1 MDSNARIDKFMS
13 REFFGPIVGV
23 AILTA
28 AFFAKPDV
36 AFNDFAFW
44 LCMALG
50 VSVGGVSL
58 PKTMAALRGKKD

>member
-1 MDSNARIDKFMS
+1 MESKARIDKFMS

-36 AFNDFAFW
+36 QFNDFAFW
-44 LCMALG
+44 LSMVLG
-50 VSVGGVSL
+50 VSVGGVAL
-58 PKTMAALRGKKD
+58 PKTVAALRGSK